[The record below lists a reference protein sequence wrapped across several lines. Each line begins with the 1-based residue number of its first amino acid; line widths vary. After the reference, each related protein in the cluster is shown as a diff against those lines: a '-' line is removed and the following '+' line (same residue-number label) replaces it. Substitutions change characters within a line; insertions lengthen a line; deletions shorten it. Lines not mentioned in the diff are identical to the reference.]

1 MIVSAW
7 FPPLS
12 LIKATGLKS
21 IQMNKP
27 GQSKLSLR
35 KDFGRV
41 FVLFCLL
48 AACPSSS
55 SAWPN
60 QRPTSVS
67 VLDFGNSNFSKLA
80 AERLRTSLKSEREV
94 LLFDPELTRAAARG
108 VGYEGSLNMSVGESR
123 DLGAAIASDFY
134 IIGDAQTLRR
144 SPSNA
149 PIYYESYCSLLM
161 ISSRTGRLV
170 FWDRPSFRADT
181 APAAE
186 TLLLSQLA
194 LPETRHRCLVAM
206 RRAQE
211 NERSQRDIINDA
223 STVVFEDAPDENKA
237 SSEPGLQLPRPY
249 RRLRPEYPE
258 SAARAEAEGTVD
270 VLVDID
276 ADGEVGQVQIARWAG
291 FGLDEAT
298 VATVRQLHFFPA
310 MRNGTAVPM
319 RVLLRYN
326 FRKPPK

>member
-7 FPPLS
+7 FSLS
-12 LIKATGLKS
+12 LIKVTGVES
-21 IQMNKP
+21 IEMIRP
-27 GQSKLSLR
+27 GQLKLSPR
-35 KDFGRV
+35 KPIGRV
-41 FVLFCLL
+41 FFLFCLV

-55 SAWPN
+55 SAWSN
-60 QRPTSVS
+60 QSPTSVS

-80 AERLRTSLKSEREV
+80 VERLRTSLKSEREV
-94 LLFDPELTRAAARG
+94 ILVDLELARAAARG
-108 VGYEGSLNMSVGESR
+108 AGYEGSLNMSVDEAR

-149 PIYYESYCSLLM
+149 PIYYESYCSVLM

-186 TLLLSQLA
+186 TVLLSQLA
-194 LPETRHRCLVAM
+194 GPETRHRCLVAM

-211 NERSQRDIINDA
+211 NERSQREIVNDTN
-223 STVVFEDAPDENKA
+223 TVVFEDAPDENKA

-270 VLVDID
+270 VLVDIG

-298 VATVRQLHFFPA
+298 IATVRQLHFFPA

-326 FRKPPK
+326 FHKPPK

>member
-1 MIVSAW
+1 
-7 FPPLS
+7 
-12 LIKATGLKS
+12 
-21 IQMNKP
+21 MNKR
-27 GQSKLSLR
+27 GQYKPSRR
-35 KDFGRV
+35 KRVGRV
-41 FVLFCLL
+41 FFLFCLVT
-48 AACPSSS
+48 AWFSSS

-60 QRPTSVS
+60 QRPTGVS
-67 VLDFGNSNFSKLA
+67 VLDFGNSNFSRLA
-80 AERLRTSLKSEREV
+80 AERLRTSLRSEREV
-94 LLFDPELTRAAARG
+94 LLFDPELVRAAARG
-108 VGYEGSLNMSVGESR
+108 VGYEGSLNMSVSEAR

-144 SPSNA
+144 SPSSS

-170 FWDRPSFRADT
+170 FWDRPSFQAST
-181 APAAE
+181 VPAAE
-186 TLLLSQLA
+186 ALLLSQLA
-194 LPETRHRCLVAM
+194 GPETHHRCLVAM

-211 NERSQRDIINDA
+211 DERSQRVIANDA
-223 STVVFEDAPDENKA
+223 NTVVFEDAPDENKA
-237 SSEPGLQLPRPY
+237 SGEPGLQLPRPY

-258 SAARAEAEGTVD
+258 SAARADAEGSVD
-270 VLVDID
+270 VLVDIG

-310 MRNGTAVPM
+310 MRNGIAVPM

>member
-7 FPPLS
+7 FSLS
-12 LIKATGLKS
+12 LIKATGVES
-21 IQMNKP
+21 IEMNKP
-27 GQSKLSLR
+27 GQSKLSRR
-35 KDFGRV
+35 KHLGRV
-41 FVLFCLL
+41 FILFCFV

-55 SAWPN
+55 SAWAN

-67 VLDFGNSNFSKLA
+67 VLDFGNSSFSKLA
-80 AERLRTSLKSEREV
+80 VERLRTSLKSEREV
-94 LLFDPELTRAAARG
+94 FLFDPELSRAAARG
-108 VGYEGSLNMSVGESR
+108 VGYEGSLNMLVGEAR

-149 PIYYESYCSLLM
+149 PIYYESYCSLFV

-170 FWDRPSFRADT
+170 FWDHPSFQADT
-181 APAAE
+181 GPAAE
-186 TLLLSQLA
+186 ALLLSQLA
-194 LPETRHRCLVAM
+194 GPETHHRCLVAM

-211 NERSQRDIINDA
+211 DERSQRNIINDIN
-223 STVVFEDAPDENKA
+223 TVVFEDAPDENKA

-258 SAARAEAEGTVD
+258 SASRAEAEGTVD
-270 VLVDID
+270 VLVDIG
-276 ADGEVGQVQIARWAG
+276 ADGEVGQVEIARWAG